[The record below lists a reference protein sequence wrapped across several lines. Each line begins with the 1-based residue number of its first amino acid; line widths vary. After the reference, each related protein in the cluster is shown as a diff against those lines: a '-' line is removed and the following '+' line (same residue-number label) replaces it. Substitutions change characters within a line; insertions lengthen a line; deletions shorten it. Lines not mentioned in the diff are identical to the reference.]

1 MKRAGDFGPCLVD
14 AALPVEGHRG
24 YGRIVVGIDGSEG
37 SKEALRWA
45 ARQAELTGA
54 SLEVVMTWEL
64 PVTPYGVWTDYDAS
78 GEAKEELKETVHETL
93 GKLDQSHIVLEVQE
107 GRPALALLKA
117 AEKADLLVV
126 GCRGRGAFAGL
137 LLGSVSQ
144 YCATHASCPVVV
156 VPRSQ

>member
-1 MKRAGDFGPCLVD
+1 MKRVAGVGPCRVNAAPLVE
-14 AALPVEGHRG
+14 AKGGCR
-24 YGRIVVGIDGSEG
+24 RIVVGVDGSEE

-45 ARQAELTGA
+45 VRQAELTGS

-78 GEAKEELKETVHETL
+78 GDTREELEATVQETL
-93 GKLDQSHIVLEVQE
+93 GNFDQNDIVLEALE
-107 GRPALALLKA
+107 GRPALALLKS

-156 VPRSQ
+156 VPRSP